1 MNCEFC
7 HKELAISHYER
18 DKTITVY
25 DCKNCPV
32 LVSFHFNED
41 EERVKTCYLLDKNG
55 NSYMWTINYAKNDS
69 YIVDLTPTLSLV
81 KDRDP
86 MLVRFKKVMNINPN
100 NVYEKFSFYLLFS

>member
-1 MNCEFC
+1 
-7 HKELAISHYER
+7 
-18 DKTITVY
+18 
-25 DCKNCPV
+25 
-32 LVSFHFNED
+32 
-41 EERVKTCYLLDKNG
+41 
-55 NSYMWTINYAKNDS
+55 MWSINYAKNDS